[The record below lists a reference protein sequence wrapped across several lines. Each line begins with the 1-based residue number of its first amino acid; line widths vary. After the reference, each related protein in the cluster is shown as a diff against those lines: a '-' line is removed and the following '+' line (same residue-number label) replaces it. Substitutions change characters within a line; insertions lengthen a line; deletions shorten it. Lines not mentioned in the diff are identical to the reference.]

1 MALGAT
7 PVAVLAMVARETLV
21 LAVIGAAIG
30 LAGTA
35 ATSRLLARF
44 LYGVTP
50 APAILAGV
58 AMALVAVVVG
68 SGLFPARRA
77 MRVDPMVALR
87 ED

>member
-1 MALGAT
+1 
-7 PVAVLAMVARETLV
+7 MVARETLV

>member
-1 MALGAT
+1 
-7 PVAVLAMVARETLV
+7 MVARETLPP
-21 LAVIGAAIG
+21 AVVGAAVG

-44 LYGVTP
+44 LYGVRP
-50 APAILAGV
+50 AEPVVVVGVAIL
-58 AMALVAVVVG
+58 LVAAVAG